1 MPVIKR
7 HQLSEAEIL
16 TKAAR
21 FFVGG
26 FVKYLDS
33 EASRRGWSNEFSV
46 ECLSALVRALVLR
59 SLTEPTLSGRVNIS
73 KDAYVATRDSF
84 IFSKD

>member
-7 HQLSEAEIL
+7 HQVKLSEAEIL

-46 ECLSALVRALVLR
+46 ECLCPGESLSASVLDR
-59 SLTEPTLSGRVNIS
+59 TYLIW
-73 KDAYVATRDSF
+73 
-84 IFSKD
+84 